1 MPGFVFSLLN
11 SLGTGGL
18 DNLRTGGVS
27 DLPFMVAVL
36 RLFCLEAWDLE
47 GIKLST
53 AAQAENHIKV
63 LITFW
68 IRNRRQL
75 ATRVLLHALGFISY
89 LQTQKSYH

>member
-1 MPGFVFSLLN
+1 MSGLAFSLLN

-18 DNLRTGGVS
+18 ANLRTGGVS

-47 GIKLST
+47 GTKLST
-53 AAQAENHIKV
+53 AAQAENHSKV

-68 IRNRRQL
+68 ISQSP
-75 ATRVLLHALGFISY
+75 AASY
-89 LQTQKSYH
+89 AGCCYARLVS